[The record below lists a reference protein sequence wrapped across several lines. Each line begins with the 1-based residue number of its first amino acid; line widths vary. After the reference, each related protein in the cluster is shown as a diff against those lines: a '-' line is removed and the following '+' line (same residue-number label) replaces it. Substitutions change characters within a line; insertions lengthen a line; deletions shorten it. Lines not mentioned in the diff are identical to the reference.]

1 MTPSVMIMIPPFGI
15 NPPYLM
21 VLTPQGIITPWGGST
36 PSKKLTGGQALEIR
50 GEGRGGRR

>member
-1 MTPSVMIMIPPFGI
+1 MIMIPPFGI